1 MSNINFF
8 KSLPLIAAIP
18 TAMILGVSSLFFG
31 TKLIPI
37 FFQVTDLIQKGE
49 PIDSKGAAV
58 IGMLVLMGCFTYALA
73 LGFQLSQKRVIEL
86 VYDKT

>member
-8 KSLPLIAAIP
+8 RKLPLIAAIP
-18 TAMILGVSSLFFG
+18 SAMFLGVSSLFLG

-37 FFQVTDLIQKGE
+37 FFQATDLIQKGE
-49 PIDSKGAAV
+49 AVGAKGAAI
-58 IGMLVLMGCFTYALA
+58 IGMLMFLGGITYAIA

-86 VYDKT
+86 LYDKT

>member
-8 KSLPLIAAIP
+8 KKLPLIAAIP
-18 TAMILGVSSLFFG
+18 TAMFLGVSSLFLG

-37 FFQVTDLIQKGE
+37 FFQVTDLIHKGE
-49 PIDSKGAAV
+49 PMGTKGTAV
-58 IGMLVLMGCFTYALA
+58 IGMLIFLGSITYAIA

-86 VYDKT
+86 LYDQT